1 MVGPPRFRVDLSGM
15 RERAIAREEYD
26 REYRLVSGTR
36 TILHLA
42 AATNPG
48 TRRLFQLVAVLR
60 KRSAKTF
67 NPKVVGSI
75 PTRPIKKG
83 LQNGTL
89 RHLCRARCSEW
100 QNESSTVFIR
110 QTGKA
115 PSIFAA
121 WSLRSARSQ

>member
-1 MVGPPRFRVDLSGM
+1 M

-89 RHLCRARCSEW
+89 RHLCRARCPEW